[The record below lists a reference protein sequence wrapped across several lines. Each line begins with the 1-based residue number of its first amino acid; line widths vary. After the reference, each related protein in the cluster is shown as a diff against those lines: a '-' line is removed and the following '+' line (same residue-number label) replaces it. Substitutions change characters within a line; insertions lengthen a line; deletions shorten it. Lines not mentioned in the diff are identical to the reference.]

1 MTICIT
7 CRCHP
12 VIKWSER
19 PKAAHWHIMYD
30 CTSEI
35 PNSDL
40 QRYEFGPSEDRIRT
54 FGVTNSD
61 LWSYEFGPWDL
72 VETII
77 DN

>member
-12 VIKWSER
+12 VIKW
-19 PKAAHWHIMYD
+19 D

-40 QRYEFGPSEDRIRT
+40 QRNEFGPSEDRIRT

-61 LWSYEFGPWDL
+61 LRSYEFGPWDL